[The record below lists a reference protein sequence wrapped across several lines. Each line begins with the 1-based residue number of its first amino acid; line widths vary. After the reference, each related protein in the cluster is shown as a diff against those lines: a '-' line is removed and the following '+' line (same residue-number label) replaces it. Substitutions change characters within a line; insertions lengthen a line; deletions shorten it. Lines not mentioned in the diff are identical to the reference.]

1 MRNLAPD
8 IFRQRLLI
16 EGFYSGEMTRERLRD
31 YLTGIASHLD
41 LRTYA
46 DPTIFAPAEG
56 MGRAENAGFDAFVP
70 LIDSGISAYIW
81 SSSQFF
87 SVLLYTC
94 KGFDEAAAVGY
105 TRTSFRARG
114 DVVSESI

>member
-1 MRNLAPD
+1 MRDLAPD

-16 EGFYSGEMTRERLRD
+16 EGFYSGPMTAERVRG
-31 YLTGIASHLD
+31 YLLGVAAHLA

-46 DPTIFAPAEG
+46 DPIVFSPAAG
-56 MGRAENAGFDAFVP
+56 MGRDENAGFDAFVP

-81 SSSQFF
+81 SRREFF

-94 KGFDEAAAVGY
+94 KGFDEAAAVAFT
-105 TRTSFRARG
+105 TRWFDARG
-114 DVVSESI
+114 EVVSQSV